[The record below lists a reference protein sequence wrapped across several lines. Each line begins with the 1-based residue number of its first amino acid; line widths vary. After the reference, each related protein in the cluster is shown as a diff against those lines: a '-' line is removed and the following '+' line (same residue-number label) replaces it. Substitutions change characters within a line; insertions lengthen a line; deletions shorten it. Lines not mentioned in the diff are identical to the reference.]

1 MGQSGLVP
9 SQPGPAPL
17 SSFWRDLP
25 REGRL
30 LLSVVAFQFIGTG
43 LVLPFWVV
51 YLHEIRGFS
60 LDTVGLLMA
69 LLSAAGFV
77 IVGPGGVVIDRIGPR
92 KTMVGSLLMACTGQ
106 VVMAFATTVPV
117 AVVGL
122 SLVGASFGLA
132 WPASQS
138 MVATI
143 VPSAIRPRYFG
154 MNFALLNLGVGIGG
168 IIGGLVADV
177 DRPVTFQIMYLAE
190 ATSYVPATLLL
201 LGPLRHAGGP
211 HVREENDQHDQAD
224 AAGIGYLAL
233 LRRPGVLS
241 LSLLSFVAAFIG
253 YAQLSSGLPAYARA
267 VSEVSTR
274 GLGWAFAANTLV
286 IVLLQLL
293 VLRHIEGRR
302 RTRIVVVM
310 ALFWAVSWLLLGATA
325 WIPGTLGATLLVAGC
340 ASVFALGETLLQPT
354 VPAMVN
360 DLAPDHLR
368 GRYNALNSAAFQGAS
383 VTGPPVAGLLI
394 GRELG
399 GVWIGL
405 LLAGVVLVIALAVLW
420 VEPQL
425 PAQANGVKEPQAS

>member
-1 MGQSGLVP
+1 MSIQPSPVP
-9 SQPGPAPL
+9 L
-17 SSFWRDLP
+17 RTFWTDLP

-51 YLHEIRGFS
+51 YLHEIRGFG

-69 LLSAAGFV
+69 LLSLAGFV
-77 IVGPGGVVIDRIGPR
+77 VVGPGGVVIDRIGAR
-92 KTMVGSLLMACTGQ
+92 KTMIGSLLMAFSGQ
-106 VVMAFATTVPV
+106 LVMAFAETIPV
-117 AVVGL
+117 AVIGL

-143 VPSAIRPRYFG
+143 VPSEIRPRYFG

-177 DRPVTFQIMYLAE
+177 DRPVTFQVMYLAE
-190 ATSYVPATLLL
+190 ASSYIPATLLL
-201 LGPLRHAGGP
+201 LGPLRHTGGP
-211 HVREENDQHDQAD
+211 HRAATSDEHAQAD

-241 LSLLSFVAAFIG
+241 LTLLSFVAAFIG
-253 YAQLSSGLPAYARA
+253 YAQLNAGMPAYARA

-274 GLGWAFAANTLV
+274 GLGWAFAANTFV
-286 IVLLQLL
+286 IVVLQLW
-293 VLRHIEGRR
+293 VLRRIEGHR

-310 ALFWAVSWLLLGATA
+310 ALIWAVSWILLAATS
-325 WIPGTLGATLLVAGC
+325 WIPGTVGATLLVAGC

-383 VTGPPVAGLLI
+383 VTGPPVAGFLI
-394 GRELG
+394 GHGLG
-399 GVWIGL
+399 GVWIGA
-405 LLAGVVLVIALAVLW
+405 LLAGVVLVVAIAILW

-425 PAQANGVKEPQAS
+425 PDVANGVRETQAS

>member
-1 MGQSGLVP
+1 MST
-9 SQPGPAPL
+9 QPLPTPL
-17 SSFWRDLP
+17 SRFWRDLP

-51 YLHEIRGFS
+51 YLHEIRGFE

-69 LLSAAGFV
+69 LLSLAGFV
-77 IVGPGGVVIDRIGPR
+77 VVGPGGVVIDRIGAR
-92 KTMVGSLLMACTGQ
+92 KTMIGSLLMAFGGEIT
-106 VVMAFATTVPV
+106 MAFATTIPL
-117 AVVGL
+117 AIVGL

-143 VPSAIRPRYFG
+143 IPSAIRPRYFG

-177 DRPVTFQIMYLAE
+177 DRPVTFQVMYLAE
-190 ATSYVPATLLL
+190 AASYVPATLLL
-201 LGPLRHAGGP
+201 LGPLRHSGGP
-211 HVREENDQHDQAD
+211 QPHASADHEEAD
-224 AAGIGYLAL
+224 AAGVGYVAL

-241 LSLLSFVAAFIG
+241 LTLLSFLAAFIG
-253 YAQLSSGLPAYARA
+253 YAQLNAGMPAYARA
-267 VSEVSTR
+267 ISEVSTR
-274 GLGWAFAANTLV
+274 ALGWAFAANTLV
-286 IVLLQLL
+286 IVLLQLF
-293 VLRHIEGRR
+293 VLRQVEGRR
-302 RTRIVVVM
+302 RTRVVVVM
-310 ALFWAVSWLLLGATA
+310 AILWAVSWMLLGATA
-325 WIPGTLGATLLVAGC
+325 WIPGTTGATLLVAGC

-394 GRELG
+394 GHGLG
-399 GVWIGL
+399 GVWIGM
-405 LLAGVVLVIALAVLW
+405 LLAGVVVVIAVAIRW

-425 PAQANGVKEPQAS
+425 PAAANGVAERQAS

>member
-1 MGQSGLVP
+1 
-9 SQPGPAPL
+9 
-17 SSFWRDLP
+17 
-25 REGRL
+25 
-30 LLSVVAFQFIGTG
+30 
-43 LVLPFWVV
+43 
-51 YLHEIRGFS
+51 
-60 LDTVGLLMA
+60 
-69 LLSAAGFV
+69 
-77 IVGPGGVVIDRIGPR
+77 
-92 KTMVGSLLMACTGQ
+92 
-106 VVMAFATTVPV
+106 
-117 AVVGL
+117 VGL

-143 VPSAIRPRYFG
+143 VPTEIRPRYFG

-177 DRPVTFQIMYLAE
+177 DRPSTFQVMYLAE
-190 ATSYVPATLLL
+190 AASYLPATLLL

-211 HVREENDQHDQAD
+211 HLHARSEADDHAD
-224 AAGIGYLAL
+224 AGGIGYFAL

-241 LSLLSFVAAFIG
+241 LTLLTFVAAFIG
-253 YAQLSSGLPAYARA
+253 YAQLNSGMPAYARA

-274 GLGWAFAANTLV
+274 ALGWAFAANTLV

-293 VLRHIEGRR
+293 VLRRIEGRR
-302 RTRIVVVM
+302 RTRVVVVM
-310 ALFWAVSWLLLGATA
+310 AVMWAVSWMLLGATS

-368 GRYNALNSAAFQGAS
+368 GRYNALNSAAFQAAS
-383 VTGPPVAGLLI
+383 VTGPPVAGFLI
-394 GRELG
+394 GRGLG
-399 GVWIGL
+399 EVWIGL
-405 LLAGVVLVIALAVLW
+405 LLAGVVVVIALSVLW

-425 PAQANGVKEPQAS
+425 PASANGVEEPQPS

>member
-1 MGQSGLVP
+1 
-9 SQPGPAPL
+9 
-17 SSFWRDLP
+17 
-25 REGRL
+25 
-30 LLSVVAFQFIGTG
+30 
-43 LVLPFWVV
+43 
-51 YLHEIRGFS
+51 
-60 LDTVGLLMA
+60 
-69 LLSAAGFV
+69 
-77 IVGPGGVVIDRIGPR
+77 
-92 KTMVGSLLMACTGQ
+92 
-106 VVMAFATTVPV
+106 
-117 AVVGL
+117 
-122 SLVGASFGLA
+122 LA

-143 VPSAIRPRYFG
+143 VPSKIRPRYFG

-168 IIGGLVADV
+168 IIGGFVADV
-177 DRPVTFQIMYLAE
+177 SRPVTFQVMYLVE
-190 ATSYVPATLLL
+190 ASSYLPALLLL
-201 LGPLRHAGGP
+201 LGPLRATGGP
-211 HVREENDQHDQAD
+211 QHAARTSDHEEAD

-253 YAQLSSGLPAYARA
+253 YAQLNAGLPAYARA

-302 RTRIVVVM
+302 RTRVVVVM
-310 ALFWAVSWLLLGATA
+310 ALFWAVSWMLLGATA

-383 VTGPPVAGLLI
+383 VTGPPIAGLLI
-394 GRELG
+394 GHGLG

-405 LLAGVVLVIALAVLW
+405 LLAGVVLVVALSIFL

-425 PAQANGVKEPQAS
+425 PDVANGLPGQDS